1 MLEVTGFYSFRFAD
15 QIWIDA
21 PAQAGF
27 DFFANMETNYL
38 RWHPDHLAFEWREG
52 RGLEVGNVFFFEERI
67 GGKVLKKSTRITA
80 VEPSRYFA
88 FTPVNPVMWL
98 FLPRLSFAFEPE
110 RGGFVFRAE
119 LRMRGIG
126 PMGRKLNRK
135 EFEAVEVHMA
145 EEGANLKALL
155 EGA

>member
-21 PAQAGF
+21 RAQAGF

-67 GGKVLKKSTRITA
+67 GGKVSGRPSIVTCRIRSGRA
-80 VEPSRYFA
+80 RSFSRYAPRSGSTCLVIFA
-88 FTPVNPVMWL
+88 LYDSST
-98 FLPRLSFAFEPE
+98 LPL
-110 RGGFVFRAE
+110 
-119 LRMRGIG
+119 
-126 PMGRKLNRK
+126 
-135 EFEAVEVHMA
+135 
-145 EEGANLKALL
+145 
-155 EGA
+155 